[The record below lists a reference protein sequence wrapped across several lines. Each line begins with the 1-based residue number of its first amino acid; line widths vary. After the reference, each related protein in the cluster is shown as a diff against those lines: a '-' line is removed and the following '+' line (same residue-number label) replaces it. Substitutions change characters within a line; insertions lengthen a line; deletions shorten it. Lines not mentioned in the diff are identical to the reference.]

1 MEVVIERELNK
12 SFEAMDYNNN
22 NLGTQLGLLNSFENL
37 ALDFEDKKI
46 NKTLTM
52 DDVKY
57 FKASFEQ
64 YGNLIGYKSQ
74 TTGFENLNNQTL
86 EVSIEELEG
95 EKQGILDRF
104 IKGFTNTFNR
114 ITDGIDDLKSGFD
127 QWTDIKS
134 EKYQNIVSEIEK
146 GDREAKAIELNDT
159 SINTS
164 LACYFDMYGEFT
176 ISNFS
181 KFITTSHELI
191 LKDKI
196 VDWVNTFGYDQL
208 VVSKDNEKD
217 IPRHKPSID
226 FIDRFKNPE
235 IRRWMSKDTKWAMV
249 NNFTSPK
256 ISILTLKQNTEDGAS
271 HDFDIFRIPESTY
284 LGKKIKLSPSDVKQL
299 AKLLK
304 EASKEAYTIKNILN
318 NIRIEHVM
326 KDFKSTLATM
336 GYGAVLNIFAIRR
349 IIRQYNVSMLFLDG
363 AFNCSFR
370 YFSSYIHMLD
380 TLHNMIKKSSY

>member
-22 NLGTQLGLLNSFENL
+22 NLGTQLGLLNSFENI
-37 ALDFEDKKI
+37 ALDFEKKK
-46 NKTLTM
+46 NDKTLTM

-64 YGNLIGYKSQ
+64 YGNLIGYKSR
-74 TTGFENLNNQTL
+74 TTGFEDLNNQTL

-134 EKYQNIVSEIEK
+134 EKYSNIVSEIEK

-164 LACYFDMYGEFT
+164 LACYYDMYGEFS

-226 FIDRFKNPE
+226 FIDRFKNSE

-271 HDFDIFRIPESTY
+271 HDFDIFKIPESTY

-336 GYGAVLNIFAIRR
+336 GYGAVLNIFALRR

>member
-22 NLGTQLGLLNSFENL
+22 NLGTQLGLLNSFENI
-37 ALDFEDKKI
+37 ALDFEKKK
-46 NKTLTM
+46 NDKTLTM

-64 YGNLIGYKSQ
+64 YGNLIGYKSR
-74 TTGFENLNNQTL
+74 TTGFEDLNNQTL

-114 ITDGIDDLKSGFD
+114 ITDSIDDLKSGFD

-134 EKYQNIVSEIEK
+134 EKYSNIVSEIEK

-164 LACYFDMYGEFT
+164 LACYYDMYGEFS

-271 HDFDIFRIPESTY
+271 HDFDIFKIPESTY

-336 GYGAVLNIFAIRR
+336 GYGAVLNIFALRR

>member
-22 NLGTQLGLLNSFENL
+22 NLGTQLGLLNSFENI
-37 ALDFEDKKI
+37 ALDFEKKK
-46 NKTLTM
+46 NDKTLTM

-134 EKYQNIVSEIEK
+134 EKYSNIVSEIEK

-164 LACYFDMYGEFT
+164 LACYYDMYGEFS

-271 HDFDIFRIPESTY
+271 HDFDIFKIPESTY

-326 KDFKSTLATM
+326 KNFKSTLATM

>member
-22 NLGTQLGLLNSFENL
+22 NLGTQLGLLNSFENI
-37 ALDFEDKKI
+37 ALDFEKKK
-46 NKTLTM
+46 NDKTLTM

-64 YGNLIGYKSQ
+64 YGNLIGYKSR
-74 TTGFENLNNQTL
+74 TTGFEDLNNQTL

-134 EKYQNIVSEIEK
+134 EKYSNIVSEIEK
-146 GDREAKAIELNDT
+146 GDREAKAIELNDI

-164 LACYFDMYGEFT
+164 LACYYDMYGEFS

-226 FIDRFKNPE
+226 FIDRFKNSE

-271 HDFDIFRIPESTY
+271 HDFDIFKIPESTY

-336 GYGAVLNIFAIRR
+336 GYGAVLNIFALRR